1 MTQDLWTYLSDFT
14 IIFCLILLNGFFA
27 MSELAVVSCRRP
39 RLKVL
44 VDEKHWGACSAWKL
58 VENPARFLSTVQV
71 GITLVGIFAGV
82 YGGEEFAPP
91 LGQFFSGIER
101 FAPFAEELA
110 VFVVVSG
117 ITYLSIIVGELV
129 PKQLALKNP
138 ERIASALA
146 PPMIVISLAFTP
158 IVLVLER
165 SARLLLWIFRA
176 SRTPEQAV
184 TEEEVRAILAEGVSA
199 GVLKPAEKEMIG
211 SVMRF
216 ADWQAG
222 AIMTPRAQIEW
233 IDLDEEEEDIRRQ
246 IQQCRYWRV
255 PVAAGD
261 LDNLEGIV
269 QAKDLLDELLAGAP
283 LDLKRVLRRPLYVP
297 PHMQALHLLEQL
309 KRSPVHLA
317 IVIDE
322 HGGVEGLVT
331 LTDVLSALVG
341 ELAEP
346 GEARQPEAVRRED
359 GSWLIDGDLH
369 IDVLR
374 DLLDLRQVPGKE
386 EFHTTA
392 GFMLFRME
400 KVPTAGEFF
409 EWEGFRFEVV
419 DMDGKRIDKILVTP
433 TAQLN

>member
-1 MTQDLWTYLSDFT
+1 MAQEVLTYLSDLT

-44 VDEKHWGACSAWKL
+44 VDEKHWGARSAWKL
-58 VENPARFLSTVQV
+58 VENPGRFLSTVQV

-82 YGGEEFAPP
+82 YGGEQFAPP
-91 LGQFFSGIER
+91 LGQLFSDLHWV
-101 FAPFAEELA
+101 APFAEELA
-110 VFVVVSG
+110 VIVVVSG
-117 ITYLSIIVGELV
+117 ITYLSITIGELV
-129 PKQLALKNP
+129 PKQLALKKP
-138 ERIASALA
+138 EHIAAALA
-146 PPMIVISLAFTP
+146 PPMTVIAVVFTP
-158 IVLVLER
+158 IVFVLEG
-165 SARLLLWIFRA
+165 SARLLLWVFGA
-176 SRTPEQAV
+176 SRMAQQAV

-211 SVMRF
+211 GVMRF
-216 ADWQAG
+216 ADWRVG

-233 IDLDEEEEDIRRQ
+233 IDLDEGEEEIRQQ
-246 IQQCRYWRV
+246 IRQCRYWRV

-261 LDNLEGIV
+261 LDNLQGIV
-269 QAKDLLDELLAGAP
+269 QAKDLLDELLAGSP
-283 LDLKRVLRRPLYVP
+283 MELKRVLRGPLYVP
-297 PHMQALHLLEQL
+297 PQMPALHLLEQL
-309 KRSPVHLA
+309 KQSPVHLA

-346 GEARQPEAVRRED
+346 GEARQPEAVKRED

-374 DLLDLRQVPGKE
+374 DLLGLRQIPGKE

-400 KVPTAGEFF
+400 KVPSAGEYF

-419 DMDGKRIDKILVTP
+419 DMDGQRIDKILVTP
-433 TAQLN
+433 I